1 LSCWGRATKAC
12 FFKTPLQR
20 PVRRS
25 AERPPTHPHPA
36 SPTPSRLLNTIK
48 PPPTTPKKT
57 TGYENLAWLK
67 GGYNAWYNTFDNKL
81 KRRVYGEYA
90 ETYMH
95 DGDSCGIHASG
106 AGFARVDAIERIR
119 LPVY

>member
-1 LSCWGRATKAC
+1 M
-12 FFKTPLQR
+12 
-20 PVRRS
+20 
-25 AERPPTHPHPA
+25 
-36 SPTPSRLLNTIK
+36 
-48 PPPTTPKKT
+48 
-57 TGYENLAWLK
+57 WLK
-67 GGYNAWYNTFDNKL
+67 GGYNAWYNVFDNKL

-106 AGFARVDAIERIR
+106 AGFDKVDKIERIQ